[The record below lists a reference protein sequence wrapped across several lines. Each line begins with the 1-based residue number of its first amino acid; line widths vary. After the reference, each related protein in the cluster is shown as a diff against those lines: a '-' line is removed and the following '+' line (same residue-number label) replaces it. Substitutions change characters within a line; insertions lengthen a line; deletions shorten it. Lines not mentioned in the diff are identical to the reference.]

1 MWASAF
7 VRGQLGSVRAHKL
20 PCQEEPRLFSAILSN
35 GELAAAANTFFFFKL
50 RPHTASIL
58 LILSLFLSEWQ
69 MVTVLQ
75 MWQLSCPSD
84 V

>member
-35 GELAAAANTFFFFKL
+35 GELAAAANTFFFFETQTPYCFYPADSFTVPL
-50 RPHTASIL
+50 RVADGDSSP
-58 LILSLFLSEWQ
+58 
-69 MVTVLQ
+69 
-75 MWQLSCPSD
+75 D
-84 V
+84 VAAFMSV